1 MTSFQRPSSFRMACS
16 IPAEADAGVCV
27 RLLTGASLT
36 FACALAASS
45 RAKYVLPLCRNTP
58 HTQID
63 LPPPIAAY
71 FAADSSDAN
80 AVARCFSESAV
91 VIDER
96 REHRGRPAIT
106 RWKAEATAKYH
117 YTSEP
122 LAVEASGPDVTVT
135 ARVTGDFPGS
145 PVELRYRF
153 TLDGT
158 TIARLE
164 ITA

>member
-1 MTSFQRPSSFRMACS
+1 MSTHANAP
-16 IPAEADAGVCV
+16 IH
-27 RLLTGASLT
+27 
-36 FACALAASS
+36 
-45 RAKYVLPLCRNTP
+45 LPL
-58 HTQID
+58 
-63 LPPPIAAY
+63 PIAVY
-71 FAADSSDAN
+71 FAADRSDAN

-106 RWKAEATAKYH
+106 RWRAKATAKYH

-122 LAVEASGPDVTVT
+122 IAVDGSGPEVTVT
-135 ARVTGDFPGS
+135 ARVTGNFPGS

-153 TLDGT
+153 TLEGAS
-158 TIARLE
+158 IAKLE